1 MEAISSQSHIR
12 LLANELPWKNGL
24 LHPSMVP
31 IRPNVLETSVS
42 SPSRSGKVRFSV
54 AIWFP
59 AGFDKVTGSH
69 FKVPDR
75 GTCRITWSTSST
87 TNVNE
92 ESGIGPTNYFS
103 MLPSGNIPKNG
114 LDFFAQFLSHLRE
127 MWLEICDLAEQHLAE
142 CVSEPLTMTLSHHL
156 ISGMSN

>member
-1 MEAISSQSHIR
+1 M
-12 LLANELPWKNGL
+12 PWKNGL
-24 LHPSMVP
+24 LHPSIVP
-31 IRPNVLETSVS
+31 IRPNMLETSVS

-59 AGFDKVTGSH
+59 AGFDGMTGNH

-75 GTCRITWSTSST
+75 GMCRVTWSTSSS

-127 MWLEICDLAEQHLAE
+127 VWLETCDLAEQHLAE
-142 CVSEPLTMTLSHHL
+142 CVSEPFTMTLLYHL
-156 ISGMSN
+156 NSSMSN